1 MSLPTPY
8 DTHPWWLVAV
18 LAAVI
23 TLVAW
28 IAVGQAVL
36 ERRYG
41 DDLSPGAG
49 SPDARGE

>member
-8 DTHPWWLVAV
+8 GTHPWWLVAV
-18 LAAVI
+18 LATMI

-36 ERRYG
+36 ERRDG
-41 DDLSPGAG
+41 EDLSPG
-49 SPDARGE
+49 PHTTDTHTE

>member
-1 MSLPTPY
+1 MSLSTLY
-8 DTHPWWLVAV
+8 ETHPWWIVAI
-18 LAAVI
+18 LAIVF

-41 DDLSPGAG
+41 DDLSPGP
-49 SPDARGE
+49 ST